1 MKTETMGVDITPNKK
16 QQKDLSIESKEA
28 NHVDMKAG
36 HPHRQFGVMD
46 MWYIQKR
53 QRTAASMLRRLQ

>member
-1 MKTETMGVDITPNKK
+1 MKTETMGDNIAPNKK
-16 QQKDLSIESKEA
+16 QQKDLSIESKET
-28 NHVDMKAG
+28 NHVDIKTD
-36 HPHRQFGVMD
+36 HPHRQFGVLD